1 MEAKDFEKALD
12 DGIRYLFGTDII
24 NEVFGCDC
32 GCEAGDTVRNATR
45 SHGLLVDVSP
55 TDEGYEMKT
64 EVPGLAEDMIDVKYE
79 KNIITITA
87 DYGEEGNG
95 LRKGKFTF
103 QGRLEDVDT
112 TKIVAKLNGG
122 ILTIDLPK
130 IEETKARKINI
141 TT

>member
-1 MEAKDFEKALD
+1 MFC
-12 DGIRYLFGTDII
+12 
-24 NEVFGCDC
+24 GCDDC
-32 GCEAGDTVRNATR
+32 GCGTEDIIRNATHSR
-45 SHGLLVDVSP
+45 GLLVDVSP

-112 TKIVAKLNGG
+112 TKIAAKLNGG
-122 ILTIDLPK
+122 ILVIDLPK